1 MGARKVTRDWE
12 SFSVTY
18 VRSLPNTRKLALE
31 QGSEYFFNK
40 PCKHGHVVA
49 KRTRLNDC
57 PLCTRMRQ
65 RGTLP
70 AARLVIVFHMSVDM
84 SRRILGFR
92 GLQYII
98 LKEDSDYEFI
108 SEFAKSDALES
119 IS

>member
-31 QGSEYFFNK
+31 QGSKYFFAK
-40 PCKHGHVVA
+40 PCKNGHVVA
-49 KRTRLNDC
+49 KRTKLNDC

-65 RGTLP
+65 RATLP
-70 AARLVIVFHMSVDM
+70 TARNVVVFNMLVDM
-84 SRRILGFR
+84 NRRVLGFR

-108 SEFAKSDALES
+108 SEFAKLDALES

>member
-1 MGARKVTRDWE
+1 MGARQVTRDWE

-18 VRSLPNTRKLALE
+18 VRSLPNTRKLALA
-31 QGSEYFFNK
+31 QGSKYFFNK
-40 PCKHGHVVA
+40 PCKNGHVIA
-49 KRTRLNDC
+49 KRTQLNDC

-65 RGTLP
+65 RGTISGI
-70 AARLVIVFHMSVDM
+70 RNVIVFHMAVDLN
-84 SRRILGFR
+84 RRVLGFR

>member
-1 MGARKVTRDWE
+1 MGAIKVTRDWE
-12 SFSVTY
+12 SFTVTY

-49 KRTRLNDC
+49 KRTKLNDC

-65 RGTLP
+65 RATLP
-70 AARLVIVFHMSVDM
+70 SIRHVLVFSMLVDM
-84 SRRILGFR
+84 NRRVLGFR

-108 SEFAKSDALES
+108 SEFAKLDALERVS
-119 IS
+119 